1 MYKKTPDG
9 KEIINNPSEYLIS
22 YLESQGIII
31 PKDILVKEVL
41 HESNDEDNFLEDVFD
56 DNNE

>member
-1 MYKKTPDG
+1 MKSIFVSSTFCDMQA
-9 KEIINNPSEYLIS
+9 ER
-22 YLESQGIII
+22 
-31 PKDILVKEVL
+31 DILVKEVL